1 MASTVFFGSSLLLKE
16 KALLKLDE
24 AFLFTRRHSPG
35 YLVKYVGW
43 DIFKCFAS
51 GQVAE
56 QGIGG
61 RHLVKRTVIVA
72 LAFNFAGD
80 FFQMSIGNQ
89 SFACMQFFS
98 FTIHIQSTC

>member
-1 MASTVFFGSSLLLKE
+1 MAAAAVFFGSSLLLKE

-56 QGIGG
+56 QGIGAG

-72 LAFNFAGD
+72 LAFNFVGD

-89 SFACMQFFS
+89 SFAMEFFS
-98 FTIHIQSTC
+98 FTIHI